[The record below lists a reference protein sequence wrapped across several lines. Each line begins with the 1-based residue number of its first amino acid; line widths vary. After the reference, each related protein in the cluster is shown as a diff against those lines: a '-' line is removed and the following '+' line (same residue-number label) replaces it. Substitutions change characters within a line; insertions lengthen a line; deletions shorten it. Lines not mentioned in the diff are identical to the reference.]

1 MPSRTGAGSLGM
13 PTVRQISPGDPDFE
27 VLHRR
32 RNDAESINPHP
43 DDGRVSA
50 SPTAPRQP

>member
-1 MPSRTGAGSLGM
+1 M

-32 RNDAESINPHP
+32 RNGAESINPHP